1 MSNDNVKF
9 YQRKVFWATVVFV
22 LLLIVGAAIALT
34 QGSEGVIWAPGP
46 IDSTP
51 VPSVHKA

>member
-22 LLLIVGAAIALT
+22 LLLVVGAAIALT